1 MAIKN
6 ISITTEAY
14 ERLARLKKDR
24 ESFSEVI
31 TRITRKAKLDD
42 FFGVLSKES
51 ADEIEEN
58 IKKMRE
64 VSKKSW
70 AEKMKKIS
78 EEI

>member
-14 ERLARLKKDR
+14 ERLARLKKER

-31 TRITRKAKLDD
+31 TRITKKGKLDD
-42 FFGVLSKES
+42 FFGIWDKKT

-58 IKKMRE
+58 IKEIRE
-64 VSKKSW
+64 TSKKNW